1 MAHIA
6 GYDVDVD
13 SPSTHIIGSAFAA
26 MHGRDLLY
34 SARSLGIG
42 VMKMKRREFVTL
54 LGGAAVAWPLA
65 ARAQPDR
72 MRRVGV
78 LLPFT
83 ADDSEGQA
91 RLMAFVQGLQ
101 QLG

>member
-54 LGGAAVAWPLA
+54 LGGAAALWPFA
-65 ARAQPDR
+65 ARAYAQHDRGRIRYRQRLGPFVASYPSHSQP
-72 MRRVGV
+72 
-78 LLPFT
+78 
-83 ADDSEGQA
+83 E
-91 RLMAFVQGLQ
+91 RL
-101 QLG
+101 